1 MKAPDNFGPELAVLT
16 QRLTQSVGQL
26 AQMGLPDIGVSQHET
41 VLTGQGFRLL
51 RYGSGANRADQCAVL
66 IVYALVNR
74 PWVLDL
80 EPGRSTIARLI
91 ASGMDVFLI
100 EWEDP
105 LAQDQDRGF
114 SDYACHMLDECVDT
128 VSALRNESTVNLLG
142 VCQGGTFSL
151 CYTALYGHKVRNLVT
166 MVTPV
171 DFHTEDNV
179 LAKWVRKV
187 DLDRLVGCYGNVPG
201 TLLNAL
207 FLAMQPFRLGS
218 KKYLDLVDL
227 ADDPEGLRTFARM
240 ERWIADSP
248 DQAGRT
254 FREFVGALFQRNAL
268 VAGEL
273 VLDGKVVDLG
283 EIRCPVLNVYA
294 LADHLVP
301 ASASRALADHVAS
314 TDYSELRFDGG
325 HIGIY
330 VSRAAQEKVP
340 PAVAAW
346 LQKRP

>member
-80 EPGRSTIARLI
+80 EAGRSTIARLI

-142 VCQGGTFSL
+142 VCQGGD
-151 CYTALYGHKVRNLVT
+151 VQ
-166 MVTPV
+166 PV
-171 DFHTEDNV
+171 LH
-179 LAKWVRKV
+179 
-187 DLDRLVGCYGNVPG
+187 
-201 TLLNAL
+201 
-207 FLAMQPFRLGS
+207 
-218 KKYLDLVDL
+218 
-227 ADDPEGLRTFARM
+227 
-240 ERWIADSP
+240 
-248 DQAGRT
+248 
-254 FREFVGALFQRNAL
+254 GALW
-268 VAGEL
+268 
-273 VLDGKVVDLG
+273 
-283 EIRCPVLNVYA
+283 
-294 LADHLVP
+294 
-301 ASASRALADHVAS
+301 S
-314 TDYSELRFDGG
+314 
-325 HIGIY
+325 
-330 VSRAAQEKVP
+330 
-340 PAVAAW
+340 
-346 LQKRP
+346 